1 VKTTLKTET
10 EFHSFATYLTKT
22 LFNPMLASV
31 FASFVAVFAA
41 LFPVLN
47 PIGGGPIFLNM
58 VQACSEPVRR
68 RLARSIAINCFLM
81 LLGSMLIGPQLLL
94 FFGISLPALKLAGGA
109 VVVAVGWGL
118 LNQQSASDQNTSSSS
133 IITDQTAGMSA
144 FFPLTMPLT
153 VGPGSIATA
162 IALAAAAAQ
171 NEKDFHY
178 LSQMPAV
185 IGAMMAL
192 AALSLIVYF
201 VYRESSGIQRLLG
214 ANGTN
219 VLNRLFA
226 FILLAIGVQIF
237 LGGLNGYA
245 LDLSKLISIH

>member
-1 VKTTLKTET
+1 
-10 EFHSFATYLTKT
+10 
-22 LFNPMLASV
+22 MLASA

-58 VQACSEPVRR
+58 VQACSEPVRSK
-68 RLARSIAINCFLM
+68 LARSVAINCFLM
-81 LLGSMLIGPQLLL
+81 LFGSMLIGPQLLL
-94 FFGISLPALKLAGGA
+94 FFGISLSALKLAGGA
-109 VVVAVGWGL
+109 VVIAVGWGL
-118 LNQQSASDQNTSSSS
+118 LNQQSASDQNTRSSPG
-133 IITDQTAGMSA
+133 ITDKTASMSA

-162 IALAAAAAQ
+162 IALATAAAQ

-178 LSQMPAV
+178 LSHIPAV
-185 IGAMMAL
+185 IGAIMAL
-192 AALSLIVYF
+192 AALSLIIYF
-201 VYRESSGIQRLLG
+201 VYRESSGIQRLFG

-237 LGGLNGYA
+237 LGGLDGYA
-245 LDLSKLISIH
+245 LGLSKLISIH

>member
-1 VKTTLKTET
+1 MVFLVFQISRGDNIQLFQANS
-10 EFHSFATYLTKT
+10 FHDIMFAAVIT
-22 LFNPMLASV
+22 
-31 FASFVAVFAA
+31 SFVAVFAA

-47 PIGGGPIFLNM
+47 PLGGGPLFLNM
-58 VQACSEPVRR
+58 VQDCSEEVRKK
-68 RLARSIAINCFLM
+68 LAFSVSLNCFF
-81 LLGSMLIGPQLLL
+81 LLFGSMLIGPQLLQ

-109 VVVAVGWGL
+109 VVIAVGWNL
-118 LNQQSASDQNTSSSS
+118 LNQQGSSDKNTNSSSG
-133 IITDQTAGMSA
+133 ITDATANGSA

-162 IALAAAAAQ
+162 ISLAAAAQ
-171 NEKDFHY
+171 DEKNFHW
-178 LSQMPAV
+178 LAELPTV
-185 IGAMMAL
+185 IGATLAL
-192 AALSLIVYF
+192 LALSLAVYL

-219 VLNRLFA
+219 VLMRLFA

-245 LDLSKLISIH
+245 IDLSKLIQKH